1 MMLPPWIWACGSA
14 LLLLLFLL
22 LNHRNQPRY
31 GTLLAGINPRIKTV
45 RWLAAPLRWLERV
58 QPVLDTHPALSP
70 VRQALMQIHGP
81 ARSHTMYRV
90 LLAELALYLYT
101 GLCGTLLL
109 PALTDGS
116 VTNLVGGMLVA
127 FVLPLAKVK
136 DTLNRAE
143 RKKQDLQLE
152 LPELIGKLTLLVQA
166 GETVPKALA
175 ICTDRKRE
183 EWSHPLYAELARMQ
197 QDVHN
202 GYSFA
207 QAMEQ
212 FTKRC
217 SLPEVSMFVT
227 TVLINQRRGG
237 DTFVLAMQDVGR
249 QLWEK
254 RKAVARRRG
263 EEASAKLV
271 FPMMLMFLVILGI
284 VGAPALLMMK

>member
-1 MMLPPWIWACGSA
+1 MPPWMWASGSA
-14 LLLLLFLL
+14 VLLLVFLL
-22 LNHRNQPRY
+22 LNHKNQPRY
-31 GTLLAGINPRIKTV
+31 GTLLAGLNPRTKTF

-58 QPVLDTHPALSP
+58 QPALDTNPALSS

-81 ARSHTMYRV
+81 AHSHTMYRV
-90 LLAELALYLYT
+90 LLAELALYLYA
-101 GLCGTLLL
+101 GICGSLLL

-116 VTNLVGGMLVA
+116 VTNLVGGLLVA
-127 FVLPLAKVK
+127 VVLPLAKVK

-152 LPELIGKLTLLVQA
+152 LPELISKLTLLVQA
-166 GETVPKALA
+166 GETVQKALA
-175 ICTDRKRE
+175 ICIERKRE
-183 EWSHPLYAELARMQ
+183 EWCHPLYAELARMKK
-197 QDVHN
+197 DVHN

-207 QAMEQ
+207 QALEQ
-212 FTKRC
+212 FAKRC
-217 SLPEVSMFVT
+217 SLQEVSMFVT
-227 TVLINQRRGG
+227 AVLINQRRGG

-263 EEASAKLV
+263 EEASTKLV
-271 FPMMLMFLVILGI
+271 FPMMLMFLVILAV

>member
-1 MMLPPWIWACGSA
+1 MMPPWMWASGSA
-14 LLLLLFLL
+14 VLLLVFLL
-22 LNHRNQPRY
+22 LNHSNQRHY
-31 GTLLAGINPRIKTV
+31 GTLLAGLNPRTKTF

-58 QPVLDTHPALSP
+58 QPSLDTNPALSP

-81 ARSHTMYRV
+81 AHSHTMYRV
-90 LLAELALYLYT
+90 LLAELALYLYA
-101 GLCGTLLL
+101 GISGSLLL

-116 VTNLVGGMLVA
+116 VTNLVGGLLVA
-127 FVLPLAKVK
+127 VVLPLAKVK

-152 LPELIGKLTLLVQA
+152 LPELISKLTLLVQA
-166 GETVPKALA
+166 GETVQKALA
-175 ICTDRKRE
+175 ICIERKQE

-197 QDVHN
+197 KDVHN

-212 FTKRC
+212 FAKRC
-217 SLPEVSMFVT
+217 SLQEVSMFVT

-263 EEASAKLV
+263 EEASTKLV
-271 FPMMLMFLVILGI
+271 FPMMLMFLVILAI